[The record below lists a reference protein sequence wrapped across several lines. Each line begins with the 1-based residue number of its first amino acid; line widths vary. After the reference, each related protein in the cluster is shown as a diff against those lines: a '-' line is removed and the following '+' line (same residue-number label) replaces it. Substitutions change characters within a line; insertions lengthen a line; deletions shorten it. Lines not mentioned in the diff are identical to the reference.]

1 MLIHEIPVRKSVLE
15 RFYFS
20 RREIGTIRMTQNWII
35 NDLKLIEYFL
45 LKNQGWGGNL
55 LFLEIRC
62 LPVMGCDSKQ
72 TKGKK
77 EFVGFPNPLLI
88 VCSMLDLRTNSS
100 KVEERG
106 THRKEYEWV
115 RDGYFRVW
123 DTIFFFFLNGKRKEK
138 QADLTDL
145 RELGTFTT
153 GKLCSCML

>member
-45 LKNQGWGGNL
+45 LKTKSEEEL
-55 LFLEIRC
+55 SFLEIRC

-72 TKGKK
+72 TKGK

-88 VCSMLDLRTNSS
+88 VCSMLDLITISG
-100 KVEERG
+100 KVEER
-106 THRKEYEWV
+106 R
-115 RDGYFRVW
+115 
-123 DTIFFFFLNGKRKEK
+123 N
-138 QADLTDL
+138 
-145 RELGTFTT
+145 
-153 GKLCSCML
+153 S

>member
-20 RREIGTIRMTQNWII
+20 RRETGTIRMTQNWII
-35 NDLKLIEYFL
+35 NDLKLSEYFL

-72 TKGKK
+72 TQGKK

-100 KVEERG
+100 KVEERRNSGKNTNEWGMGISECG
-106 THRKEYEWV
+106 TQ
-115 RDGYFRVW
+115 
-123 DTIFFFFLNGKRKEK
+123 FFFFFNGKRKEK